1 MDREL
6 ESFELARLEE
16 ELIEIVGRAAALIKD
31 APFEIDEKGGKAN
44 IVTSSDLKC
53 QQFLYGELASL
64 VEGAGF
70 LGEEEDLRDLGH
82 EYVWVIDPIDGT
94 ANYSRG
100 IADCGISVALVYKG
114 QAVLGV
120 VRAIFTG
127 DVFSAHRGG
136 GARLN
141 GKPIKVSS
149 RDFAG
154 GILCTAMSV
163 YNKRFAKMCGDVIY
177 EAYMQCNDVRR
188 FGTCALELCYLAAGR
203 CDLYFEIRVFPWD
216 YAAGYL
222 ILREAGGVLR
232 GLRGEELDFRKVTL
246 LVGANNEEN
255 YEKLDAIVNSHIKSL
270 PYEEKV

>member
-1 MDREL
+1 MNREL
-6 ESFELARLEE
+6 QPFELAALEE
-16 ELIEIVGRAAALIKD
+16 KLVEIVGRAADVIKD
-31 APFEIDEKGGKAN
+31 APFDIDEKGGKAN
-44 IVTSSDLKC
+44 IVTTNDLKC

-70 LGEEEDLRDLGH
+70 LGEEEDLRDLNH

-100 IADCGISVALVYKG
+100 IADCGISVALGYKG
-114 QAVLGV
+114 RAVLGAV
-120 VRAIFTG
+120 QSIFTG
-127 DVFSAHRGG
+127 EVFSAHRGG
-136 GARLN
+136 GARRN
-141 GKPIKVSS
+141 GKPIKVSD

-163 YNKRFAKMCGDVIY
+163 YDKRHAKACNDVIY

-188 FGTCALELCYLAAGR
+188 FGTCALELCYIAAGR

-216 YAAGYL
+216 YAAGYIVL
-222 ILREAGGVLR
+222 EEAGGILK
-232 GLRGEELDFRKVTL
+232 GIHGEELDFTKVTM

-255 YEKLDAIVNSHIKSL
+255 YNKLNGIVNSHIDAL

>member
-6 ESFELARLEE
+6 NVFELARLEE
-16 ELIEIVGRAAALIKD
+16 ALVDIVGRAAKIIKD
-31 APFEIDEKGGKAN
+31 APFEIDEKDGKAN
-44 IVTSSDLKC
+44 IVTSNDLKC
-53 QQFLYGELASL
+53 QQFLYRELAPL

-70 LGEEEDLRDLGH
+70 LGEEEDLRDVDH
-82 EYVWVIDPIDGT
+82 AYVWVIDPIDGT

-100 IADCGISVALVYKG
+100 IDDCGISVALVYGG
-114 QAVLGV
+114 QAVLGAV
-120 VRAIFTG
+120 QSIFS
-127 DVFSAHRGG
+127 DEVFSAHRGG
-136 GARLN
+136 GARCN

-154 GILCTAMSV
+154 GLLCTAMSV
-163 YNKRFAKMCGDVIY
+163 YNKKYAKACSDVIY

-232 GLRGEELDFRKVTL
+232 GFCGEELDFRKLTM

-255 YEKLDAIVNSHIKSL
+255 YSRLDAIVRAHVDEM